1 MQRTVLITGATSGI
15 GKACSTRFAGL
26 GDRLMITGRRNTLLK
41 QLAADLSQSYG
52 TEILPLVMDVRN
64 RKQVESLFS
73 DIPAGWK
80 EVDILVNNAGLA
92 AGLDFIQEGSHED
105 WDQMIDTNIK
115 GILNVT
121 RVIAP
126 WMIKAGKGHIV
137 NIGSIAG
144 KEVYPKGNVY
154 CATKFAVDA
163 LTKGMRIDMLQH
175 GIRVSQV
182 CPGAAETEFSE
193 VRFKGDKQRASG
205 VYNGFRPLSGD
216 DVAEAIAWITGLP
229 AHINI
234 NDLVI
239 MPAAQAGPAY
249 LHKTI

>member
-1 MQRTVLITGATSGI
+1 
-15 GKACSTRFAGL
+15 
-26 GDRLMITGRRNTLLK
+26 
-41 QLAADLSQSYG
+41 
-52 TEILPLVMDVRN
+52 
-64 RKQVESLFS
+64 
-73 DIPAGWK
+73 
-80 EVDILVNNAGLA
+80 
-92 AGLDFIQEGSHED
+92 
-105 WDQMIDTNIK
+105 
-115 GILNVT
+115 
-121 RVIAP
+121 
-126 WMIKAGKGHIV
+126 MIKAGKGHIV